1 MMARRN
7 LLPGTLLQDCGGA
20 AIIEFAMVFPVFL
33 LFLFGGIEGCRLM
46 WSQQSLET
54 AAYETVRCM
63 SISSN
68 CDTTAEQQAKAIVEA
83 AKVGTT
89 ISASAVTLQS
99 NVSCR
104 GHSASNRVTITT
116 PFSTVLRG
124 FLPMPTS
131 IEATACFPVITLT

>member
-1 MMARRN
+1 MIAPRAI
-7 LLPGTLLQDCGGA
+7 LKDTGGS
-20 AIIEFAMVFPVFL
+20 AITEFAMVFPVFL
-33 LFLFGGIEGCRLM
+33 LFLFGGVEGCRLM

-63 SISSN
+63 SISSQ
-68 CDTTAEQQAKAIVEA
+68 CDTTAEQQAKAIAEA

-89 ISASAVTLQS
+89 INAAAVTLQS

-104 GHSASNRVTITT
+104 GHSASNRVTITQ
-116 PFSTVLRG
+116 PFTTVLRG

-131 IEATACFPVITLT
+131 IQATACFPVITLT

>member
-1 MMARRN
+1 MKARRN
-7 LLPGTLLQDCGGA
+7 LLIDTRGA

-33 LFLFGGIEGCRLM
+33 LFLFGGVEGCRLM

-68 CDTTAEQQAKAIVEA
+68 CDTTTEQEAKAIAEA
-83 AKVGTT
+83 AKVGAT
-89 ISASAVTLQS
+89 ITASAVTLRS

-104 GHSASNRVTITT
+104 GHSASNQVTIST

-124 FLPMPTS
+124 FLPMPAT
-131 IEATACFPVITLT
+131 ITATACFPVITLT

>member
-1 MMARRN
+1 MRALGISLRSILTNAR
-7 LLPGTLLQDCGGA
+7 GS
-20 AIIEFAMVFPVFL
+20 AITEFAMVFPVFL
-33 LFLFGGIEGCRLM
+33 LFLLGGIEGCRLL

-63 SISSN
+63 SVSTA
-68 CDTTAEQQAKAIVEA
+68 CDTTAEQQAKAIAEA

-89 ISASAVTLQS
+89 ISASAVTLQT

-104 GHSASNRVTITT
+104 GYSSSNKVTIRT
-116 PFSTVLRG
+116 PFSTVVRG

-131 IEATACFPVITLT
+131 IEATACFPVITLS

>member
-1 MMARRN
+1 MIRLRSILRDARGN
-7 LLPGTLLQDCGGA
+7 VMT
-20 AIIEFAMVFPVFL
+20 EFALVMPVFL
-33 LFLFGGIEGCRLM
+33 LFLFGAVEGCRLM
-46 WSQQSLET
+46 WSQQVLET

-63 SISSN
+63 SISSS
-68 CDTTAEQQAKAIVEA
+68 CDTTAEQQVKAIAEA
-83 AKVGTT
+83 AEVGTRIT
-89 ISASAVTLQS
+89 ASAVTLQS

-104 GHSASNRVTITT
+104 GHAASNRVTITT